1 MRLRSECLHHG
12 RYSRAERENSHRAL
26 EHLSIRN
33 HGALLLAVY
42 RNRAFDQAHLDSPNR
57 VARVFL
63 YPSGSASYRRNS
75 DLEVDIFDG
84 VCCDGIG

>member
-1 MRLRSECLHHG
+1 MIDFIESVDGLDTVALQRKCPELFNVTDKDGVPNWKLRPAVLETLH
-12 RYSRAERENSHRAL
+12 SAERSTTTT
-26 EHLSIRN
+26 
-33 HGALLLAVY
+33 
-42 RNRAFDQAHLDSPNR
+42 
-57 VARVFL
+57 RVFL